1 MNYQFTKP
9 NKNHPRPFLRHSN
22 VSIMEAG
29 SEKYPTMV
37 TIHRAPAWG
46 KILVGKNYISVEHA
60 IKAISI
66 FQAEN
71 MIRKLARNV
80 ARTAKDDL
88 MDMGLAPKEAYA
100 FS

>member
-1 MNYQFTKP
+1 MEYTFSKP

-29 SEKYPTMV
+29 NEKYPTMV

-46 KILVGKNYISVEHA
+46 RSLIGKNYITVEHA

-71 MIRKLARNV
+71 IISKLAK
-80 ARTAKDDL
+80 TAKNDL
-88 MDMGLAPKEAYA
+88 MELGLAGTENY
-100 FS
+100 SW

>member
-1 MNYQFTKP
+1 MEHTFSKP
-9 NKNHPRPFLRHSN
+9 NKNHPRPFLRYSN
-22 VSIMEAG
+22 VSIMENS

-46 KILVGKNYISVEHA
+46 RSLIGKNYITVEHA

-71 MIRKLARNV
+71 IISKLAK
-80 ARTAKDDL
+80 TAKNDL
-88 MDMGLAPKEAYA
+88 VELGLGGDTAYA
-100 FS
+100 W

>member
-1 MNYQFTKP
+1 MEYTFNKP

-29 SEKYPTMV
+29 NEKYPTMV

-46 KILVGKNYISVEHA
+46 RSLIGKNYITVEHA

-71 MIRKLARNV
+71 IISKLAK
-80 ARTAKDDL
+80 TAKNDL
-88 MDMGLAPKEAYA
+88 VELGLGGDNAYA
-100 FS
+100 W

>member
-1 MNYQFTKP
+1 MEYTFNKP
-9 NKNHPRPFLRHSN
+9 NKNHPRPFLRYSN
-22 VSIMEAG
+22 VSIMENS

-46 KILVGKNYISVEHA
+46 RSLIGKNYLNVEFA

-71 MIRKLARNV
+71 IISKLAK
-80 ARTAKDDL
+80 TAKNDL
-88 MDMGLAPKEAYA
+88 LELGLAGNENY
-100 FS
+100 SW

>member
-22 VSIMEAG
+22 VSIMDAG

-37 TIHRAPAWG
+37 TIHKAPAWG
-46 KILVGKNYISVEHA
+46 KALVGKNYISIEHA
-60 IKAISI
+60 VKAISI

-71 MIRKLARNV
+71 IIRKL

-88 MDMGLAPKEAYA
+88 MDLGLAPKEEYA

>member
-1 MNYQFTKP
+1 MEYTFSKP

-29 SEKYPTMV
+29 NEKYPTMV

-46 KILVGKNYISVEHA
+46 RSLVGKNYITAEHA
-60 IKAISI
+60 IKAISV

-71 MIRKLARNV
+71 IISKLAK
-80 ARTAKDDL
+80 TAKNDL
-88 MDMGLAPKEAYA
+88 MELGLAGTENY
-100 FS
+100 SW

>member
-1 MNYQFTKP
+1 MEYTFNKP
-9 NKNHPRPFLRHSN
+9 NKNHPRPFLRYSN

-29 SEKYPTMV
+29 NEKYPTMV

-46 KILVGKNYISVEHA
+46 RSLVGKNYITTEHA

-71 MIRKLARNV
+71 IISKLAK
-80 ARTAKDDL
+80 TAKEDL
-88 MDMGLAPKEAYA
+88 MELGLAGTENY
-100 FS
+100 SW